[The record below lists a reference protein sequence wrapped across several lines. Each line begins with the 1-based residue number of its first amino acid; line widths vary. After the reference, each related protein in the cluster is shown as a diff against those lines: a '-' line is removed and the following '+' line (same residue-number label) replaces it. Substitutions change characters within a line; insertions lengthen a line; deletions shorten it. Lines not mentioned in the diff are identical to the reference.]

1 MKPEKP
7 LTDKEL
13 EEWESSRDLDAELLD
28 SVRQMKAGKGHV
40 AMSYQ
45 EQVKRDI
52 EALNKVDK
60 QDNTADMGDYL
71 WPYINGAILRFALM

>member
-1 MKPEKP
+1 MKEKNRKAEKP

-28 SVRQMKAGKGHV
+28 SVRQMKAGKGHA

-71 WPYINGAILRFALM
+71 

>member
-13 EEWESSRDLDAELLD
+13 EEWENSRDLDAELLD
-28 SVRQMKAGKGHV
+28 SVRQMKAGKGRV

-71 WPYINGAILRFALM
+71 

>member
-1 MKPEKP
+1 
-7 LTDKEL
+7 
-13 EEWESSRDLDAELLD
+13 
-28 SVRQMKAGKGHV
+28 MKAGKGRV

-45 EQVKRDI
+45 EQGKRDI

-71 WPYINGAILRFALM
+71 

>member
-28 SVRQMKAGKGHV
+28 SVRQMKTGKGRIV
-40 AMSYQ
+40 ILSVMSAR
-45 EQVKRDI
+45 K
-52 EALNKVDK
+52 
-60 QDNTADMGDYL
+60 
-71 WPYINGAILRFALM
+71 INRRLSKD